1 MRLVLKTLRCPEG
14 VAAQRREVTGTTFSI
29 GRGTESDWVLPDP
42 NRNLSKLHCRIT
54 ARDGGWLITD
64 RSSNGTLLNNGA
76 LDPDLPYPLR
86 PHDRLVIGKYE
97 FEVELADAPDDD
109 LAEART
115 RFGVRPDGL
124 NEQRLT
130 SDPFLS
136 LTDDVIAVA
145 RPPIGLQLDFD
156 GADDLIAPEQS
167 TGRDDTPD
175 LRANFQA
182 PRSSLELV
190 PEDWDLDA
198 EPEETSPPVPPAPAS
213 VAAYLPAPP
222 APASVA
228 AYLPAPPAPPGKVG
242 RDKDGEDGF
251 AAFAAGAG
259 ISNAVPTNA
268 KEIMHTLGAA
278 FRAMV
283 HGLRKT
289 IIARAMV
296 KSEFRI
302 DRTMIRA
309 SGNNPLKFSADDD
322 DALAALLGI
331 GRQGGMSAEHAI
343 AETLLEIR
351 LHELATAAAMQSAV
365 RGLLTELAPE
375 RMLRSVR
382 RSKLDDL
389 LGRQKHAAWDA
400 YVARHAEVQQA
411 LTDDFDSV
419 FGKAF
424 ARAYELALA
433 SISERERT

>member
-29 GRGTESDWVLPDP
+29 GRGMENDWVLPDP
-42 NRNLSKLHCRIT
+42 ARNLSKLHCRIT
-54 ARDGGWLITD
+54 ARDDGWLITD
-64 RSSNGTLLNNGA
+64 RSSNGTLLNNSA
-76 LDPDLPYPLR
+76 LDPDLPYPLG

-97 FEVELADAPDDD
+97 FAVELADAPDDD
-109 LAEART
+109 LAEAQT
-115 RFGVRPDGL
+115 RFGARLDGL
-124 NEQRLT
+124 NEERLT

-136 LTDDVIAVA
+136 LTDDVMAVA
-145 RPPIGLQLDFD
+145 RPSIGLLPDFD
-156 GADDLIAPEQS
+156 SDDDLISQQQS

-182 PRSSLELV
+182 PRSNLELV

-198 EPEETSPPVPPAPAS
+198 EPEEKRLPVPPAPAS
-213 VAAYLPAPP
+213 VASDP
-222 APASVA
+222 
-228 AYLPAPPAPPGKVG
+228 PAPPAPPAEVG
-242 RDKDGEDGF
+242 RDKGGGHAF

-259 ISNAVPTNA
+259 ISNATTANA
-268 KEIMHTLGAA
+268 EEIMQTLGAA

-283 HGLRKT
+283 HGLRET

-302 DRTMIRA
+302 DQTMIRA
-309 SGNNPLKFSADDD
+309 SGNNPLKFSGDDD

-331 GRQGGMSAEHAI
+331 GRQGGMSAERAI
-343 AETLLEIR
+343 AETLHDIR

-382 RSKLDDL
+382 KRKFDDL
-389 LGRQKHAAWDA
+389 FGLQKLAGWDA
-400 YVARHAEVQQA
+400 YVARHSEVQQA

-419 FGKAF
+419 FGKSF

-433 SISERERT
+433 SISERERS